1 MVQGFG
7 FSMKIMG
14 FTVPLRDASLRSRMP
29 VARRIKDGDPSEK
42 LATITENFTPIH
54 PRVLQ

>member
-1 MVQGFG
+1 
-7 FSMKIMG
+7 MKIMG